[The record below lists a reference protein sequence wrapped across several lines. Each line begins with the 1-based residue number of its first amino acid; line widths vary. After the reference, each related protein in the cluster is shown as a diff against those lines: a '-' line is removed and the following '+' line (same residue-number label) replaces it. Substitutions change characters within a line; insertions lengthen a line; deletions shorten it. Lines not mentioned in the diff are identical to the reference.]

1 MEAAQEY
8 LHRRGVEYAAV
19 LEGSRLLGLCSQHKL
34 DLLLG
39 QRKLDLL
46 LGQRSGIGFALY
58 ARRPLTEALLPQSVT
73 LDENTPFTLVLQAVF
88 ARGGDDFFDDIALID
103 TAGAVS
109 GLVPVRSLVSLQ
121 HRIHFEQLQQL
132 SALTVRLNE
141 TNREL
146 AAARDTALAATQVK
160 SDFLAN
166 MSHEIRTPMNGV
178 IGMTSLLLGTPL
190 NDDQREYVETV
201 RSSGQSLLVLI
212 NDILD
217 FSKIESGKLEFERQ
231 PVAFDQ
237 LLLTSLNLFSARAA
251 EKRIDLGYLLAPD
264 TPVWIWGDAT
274 RLQQI
279 FVNLISNALKFT
291 ERGDVFATVRV
302 VPHNAVAQRIRPDP
316 TQPPP
321 DVWLQAGV
329 HDTGIGIPPERMN
342 RLFQTFSQV
351 DASTARRY
359 GGTGLGLA
367 ICRRLCELM
376 GAPSGARACPA
387 PAPPSTFSCPAP
399 SIRPPSRPS
408 RPPNRPFPVSA
419 CSSPTTTPTTATSSA
434 TTPKAGACAS
444 PPLPPWRNSRTSPA
458 KPPPL
463 TSSSSMGKSP
473 TSLGKP
479 ALLPSSPP
487 RPPPPLSCSIR
498 QATTPTAAGFR
509 PAASAIFSTGP

>member
-1 MEAAQEY
+1 M
-8 LHRRGVEYAAV
+8 
-19 LEGSRLLGLCSQHKL
+19 
-34 DLLLG
+34 
-39 QRKLDLL
+39 
-46 LGQRSGIGFALY
+46 
-58 ARRPLTEALLPQSVT
+58 
-73 LDENTPFTLVLQAVF
+73 
-88 ARGGDDFFDDIALID
+88 
-103 TAGAVS
+103 
-109 GLVPVRSLVSLQ
+109 PVRSLVSLQ

-190 NDDQREYVETV
+190 KDDEREHVETV
-201 RSSGQSLLVLI
+201 RSSDQSLLVLI

-231 PVAFDQ
+231 PIAFDR
-237 LLLTSLNLFSARAA
+237 LLLTSLNLFSASAA
-251 EKRIDLGYLLAPD
+251 EKHIDLGHLLAPD

-274 RLQQI
+274 RLQQT

-302 VPHNAVAQRIRPDP
+302 VPHNALAQRIRPDP

-321 DVWLQAGV
+321 DVWLQTSV
-329 HDTGIGIPPERMN
+329 QNSGIGIPPERMD

-376 GAPSGARACPA
+376 GGAIRCESVPGTGSTFHVLLPYSIHTPTVPLDSTGESTLAGKRLIIVDDNLNYRHLLRHHAESWGLRVAAVSSLSELPETPAKISAYDFVVLDGDLTDRPWETCLAPLLAVAPA
-387 PAPPSTFSCPAP
+387 PALVALDTPGNHAHRSHLQACGVRHFL
-399 SIRPPSRPS
+399 
-408 RPPNRPFPVSA
+408 NRPVSA
-419 CSSPTTTPTTATSSA
+419 FALKNLLLHSSGPRLPTRTERRADVPATALNLRLLVAEDNPS
-434 TTPKAGACAS
+434 
-444 PPLPPWRNSRTSPA
+444 TSP
-458 KPPPL
+458 
-463 TSSSSMGKSP
+463 
-473 TSLGKP
+473 
-479 ALLPSSPP
+479 
-487 RPPPPLSCSIR
+487 
-498 QATTPTAAGFR
+498 
-509 PAASAIFSTGP
+509 